1 MKFSNSRKP
10 RQMDER
16 EKLRKFRE
24 LDDAFAQ
31 ALRDMEGSAQ
41 KQQQDQ
47 QQHEHK
53 EFEDRLRSLMD
64 DFRQSDS
71 SVDKLLRTMLELG
84 RIA

>member
-1 MKFSNSRKP
+1 MKASNSRKP

-31 ALRDMEGSAQ
+31 ALREIEGSS
-41 KQQQDQ
+41 QQPSRD
-47 QQHEHK
+47 EGK
-53 EFEDRLRSLMD
+53 EFEQRLRTLMND
-64 DFRQSDS
+64 YRQSDT
-71 SVDKLLRTMLELG
+71 SVDTLLRTLIELG